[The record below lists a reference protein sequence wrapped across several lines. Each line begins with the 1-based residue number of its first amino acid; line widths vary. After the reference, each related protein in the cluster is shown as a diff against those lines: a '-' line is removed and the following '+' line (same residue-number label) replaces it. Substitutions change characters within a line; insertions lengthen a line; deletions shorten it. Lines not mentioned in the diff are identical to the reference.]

1 MVHGEAGGQTCGVH
15 NDVIHGGEKW
25 PSKDQKSG
33 SGEYGALWLVHGV
46 AVGQTCGVLKNA
58 IMVVESEPHNIRRVV
73 MESGE
78 HSGWF
83 IEEQE
88 DQLVEF
94 RRML

>member
-1 MVHGEAGGQTCGVH
+1 
-15 NDVIHGGEKW
+15 
-25 PSKDQKSG
+25 
-33 SGEYGALWLVHGV
+33 
-46 AVGQTCGVLKNA
+46 
-58 IMVVESEPHNIRRVV
+58 MVVESEPHNIRRVV

-83 IEEQE
+83 MEEQE